1 VEGHARGKDQVLN
14 GTPSPFAF
22 WTSGAPWLALVAF
35 GLTFLLLHTRPRER
49 ATYLNTLWLFLIGL
63 AGQAAA
69 SAVWALNFPD
79 AAGTVHTIFRF
90 VAAIALIRLAGF
102 VAFRLLLPLVGS
114 RAPRI
119 AEDLGIVGI
128 YVIYG
133 FAQLRGA
140 GLDLSSIVTTSAIL
154 TAVVAF
160 AMQDTL
166 GNVLAGVAVQL
177 DNSVRIGDWIKVDNA
192 SGRVRDI
199 RWRSTLIETRNWETV
214 VIPNSMLM
222 KARVEI
228 LGQRDGAPLQW
239 RRQLDFMVDPGVPPA
254 RVIAII
260 DDEMRELSIPNV
272 ARTPSPSCVLK
283 GFEEGNLRYQLRY
296 FLTDLLE
303 DDITDSMVRVHLFAS
318 LQRAGIR
325 VAEPQRTVH
334 AVQRDQ
340 AHAETVHRRELTRR
354 LHALASVPPFASLP
368 EEVKADIAERL
379 QYAPFAR
386 GDVMT
391 KQGNKAH
398 WLYILAYGE
407 AEVLYEPPGGVPQVI
422 GAVHAGQFFGEMALV
437 TGEARAATV
446 RAKTDVECYRLDRAS
461 FQELLLGRPEIEN
474 EMRRVIGGRRG
485 ELDTAR
491 EAFAGAGPAAEA
503 EVRFATKIRR
513 FFGMRA

>member
-1 VEGHARGKDQVLN
+1 MNDA
-14 GTPSPFAF
+14 PSPFAF
-22 WTSGAPWLALVAF
+22 WTSAAPWLTLVALGF
-35 GLTFLLLHTRPRER
+35 TVVLLHARPQER
-49 ATYLNTLWLFLIGL
+49 TTYLNTLWLFFVGL
-63 AGQAAA
+63 GGEAA
-69 SAVWALNFPD
+69 SSLIWALNFTD
-79 AAGTVHTIFRF
+79 AAGSVHTISRF
-90 VAAIALIRLAGF
+90 VASIALIRLSGF
-102 VAFRLLLPLVGS
+102 TAFRLFLPLIGS
-114 RAPRI
+114 HPPRI
-119 AEDLGIVGI
+119 AEDLTIVVV
-128 YVIYG
+128 YVVYG

-177 DNSVRIGDWIKVDNA
+177 DNSVRIGDWIKVDNV

-228 LGQRDGAPLQW
+228 LGAREGAPLQW
-239 RRQLDFMVDPGVPPA
+239 RRTLNFMVDPGVPPA

-283 GFEEGNLRYQLRY
+283 GFEEGNLLYQLRY

-303 DDITDSMVRVHLFAS
+303 DDLTDSMVRVHLFAS

-334 AVQRDQ
+334 GIARDQ
-340 AHAETVHRRELTRR
+340 AHAETVRRRELTRR
-354 LHALASVPPFASLP
+354 LEALASVPPFAKLP
-368 EEVKADIAERL
+368 EEIRADIAERL

-386 GDVMT
+386 GDIIT

-407 AEVLYEPPGGVPQVI
+407 AEVLYEPPNGATTVI
-422 GAVHAGQFFGEMALV
+422 GTVQAGEFFGEMALI
-437 TGEARAATV
+437 TGDARTATV
-446 RAKTDVECYRLDRAS
+446 VAKTDVECYRLDRAS
-461 FQELLLGRPEIEN
+461 FQELLLGRAEISE
-474 EMRRVIGGRRG
+474 EIKRVMGGRRG
-485 ELDTAR
+485 DLEKVR
-491 EAFAGAGPAAEA
+491 QSFANAAPVADA
-503 EVRFATKIRR
+503 EVRLSTKIRR